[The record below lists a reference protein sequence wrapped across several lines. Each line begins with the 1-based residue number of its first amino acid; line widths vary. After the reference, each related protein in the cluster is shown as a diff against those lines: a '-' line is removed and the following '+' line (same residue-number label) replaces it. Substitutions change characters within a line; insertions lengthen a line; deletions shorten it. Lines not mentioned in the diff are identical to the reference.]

1 MGILNLFKSLQERK
15 KISFVESVNKTFDK
29 PIFME
34 KVRQTIIHDRE
45 LANQIVDSCSKPI
58 SKEAKEANKR
68 KVDSVSVLFEKQTS
82 KIDLLEKKINDML
95 SMIDGAYE
103 IVELWGYHSEY
114 PSQKE
119 WAKNWLEKA
128 RKYGAQPE

>member
-1 MGILNLFKSLQERK
+1 MT
-15 KISFVESVNKTFDK
+15 V
-29 PIFME
+29 
-34 KVRQTIIHDRE
+34 IHDPK
-45 LANQIVDSCSKPI
+45 LANQIIDSCSKPI

-103 IVELWGYHSEY
+103 IIELWGYHSEN
-114 PSQKE
+114 SRQRE

-128 RKYGAQPE
+128 RKYGASPD

>member
-1 MGILNLFKSLQERK
+1 MGILNLFGSLHNNSGDYTHERK
-15 KISFVESVNKTFDK
+15 EPSSPP
-29 PIFME
+29 PIE
-34 KVRQTIIHDRE
+34 RKVRQTIIHDRE
-45 LANQIVDSCSKPI
+45 LANQIANSCSKPI
-58 SKEAKEANKR
+58 SQEAKEANKR

-103 IVELWGYHSEY
+103 IVELWSYHSEN
-114 PSQKE
+114 SRQRE

-128 RKYGAQPE
+128 RKYGAIPE